1 VGAGSELVT
10 AKCSPCHGVKKMLY
24 LGAPLTPDQA
34 KSVVDYRRTNDSAG
48 KS

>member
-10 AKCSPCHGVKKMLY
+10 ANHGVKKMLY

-34 KSVVDYRRTNDSAG
+34 KSVVDYRGTNYSAG